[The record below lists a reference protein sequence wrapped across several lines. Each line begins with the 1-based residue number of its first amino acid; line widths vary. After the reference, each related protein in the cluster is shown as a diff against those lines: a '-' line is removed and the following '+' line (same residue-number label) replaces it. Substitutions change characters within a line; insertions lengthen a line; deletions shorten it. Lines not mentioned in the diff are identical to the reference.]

1 MKTEEPK
8 STDLTKMK
16 NFLDYNQK
24 VKVEDKT
31 FQKLMFIYEMAIKE
45 LEVKIDIINKEFKIF
60 YDYDLIDHVNTRIK
74 KLESMLRKMK
84 AKECVLTYK
93 NMIENINDIAGVR
106 IICPLKKDIYSIK
119 NLLQKLPRSSNDK
132 RKRLYNTS

>member
-1 MKTEEPK
+1 
-8 STDLTKMK
+8 MK

-60 YDYDLIDHVNTRIK
+60 YDYDLIDHVNTKIK
-74 KLESMLRKMK
+74 KTRKYI
-84 AKECVLTYK
+84 KE
-93 NMIENINDIAGVR
+93 NEG
-106 IICPLKKDIYSIK
+106 
-119 NLLQKLPRSSNDK
+119 
-132 RKRLYNTS
+132 